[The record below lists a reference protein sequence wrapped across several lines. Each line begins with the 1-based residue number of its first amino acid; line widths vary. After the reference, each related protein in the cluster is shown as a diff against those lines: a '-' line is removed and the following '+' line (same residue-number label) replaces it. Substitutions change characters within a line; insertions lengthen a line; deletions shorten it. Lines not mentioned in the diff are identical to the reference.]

1 MSKGRRAFL
10 RIAGAAGLAGIAT
23 PAAAFRI
30 LPADDYAGIL
40 DNACGA
46 ENAFHRKLLVEA
58 ETALGVELDGPRS
71 EQARLALSSLTCP
84 RCGCGVLAELM
95 APERVPF

>member
-1 MSKGRRAFL
+1 MSNGRRAFL

-30 LPADDYAGIL
+30 LPAEDYAGIL
-40 DNACGA
+40 DNACGS
-46 ENAFHRKLLVEA
+46 ENAFHRRILSDAEA
-58 ETALGVELDGPRS
+58 ALGVKLDGPQA

-95 APERVPF
+95 APEKVPF